1 MINFSI
7 NVSEDQ
13 KDQIV
18 VETLFTDY
26 FSLSDYAEDLKIK
39 DAIET
44 VLSCWYMPKEKFD
57 KVVSERREESAE
69 KKVNKEKDKQSPYF
83 IDPLQGY
90 KWGFPKNI
98 SQENVLGDTMKW
110 LVDNG
115 YPKEVME
122 EFGKHFKFTIWK
134 EPKKDQ

>member
-57 KVVSERREESAE
+57 KVVSERKEESAE

-83 IDPLQGY
+83 IDPLQGF
-90 KWGFPKNI
+90 KWGVPKNI

>member
-57 KVVSERREESAE
+57 KVVSERKEESAE
-69 KKVNKEKDKQSPYF
+69 KKVNKEKDTQSPYF